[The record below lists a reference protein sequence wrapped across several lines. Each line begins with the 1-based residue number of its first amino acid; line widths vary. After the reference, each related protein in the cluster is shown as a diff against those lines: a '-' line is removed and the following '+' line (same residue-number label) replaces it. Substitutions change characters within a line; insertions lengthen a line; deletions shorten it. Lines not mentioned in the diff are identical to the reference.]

1 MTVPLFT
8 EILPNLNGN
17 TTVLQSGASHTVFD
31 DSDAEHQNNENIT
44 STNVSL
50 TYNFPPEIPPECEP
64 ERSIEV
70 NNTVSRNTAKNR
82 RRRNRKKARKFE
94 QMQKSVGGEDDVLVA
109 VSKIFQNPTDGEG
122 CLEINKPNEAE
133 VLINNDSCNVQENQ
147 SKVENENT
155 GDDFGVDFTADF
167 DTYPELN
174 GTPRVG
180 DVLVYKVIN

>member
-1 MTVPLFT
+1 MLQLIVVFSDIQPS
-8 EILPNLNGN
+8 LNGS
-17 TTVLQSGASHTVFD
+17 TTVLQSGATHTIFN
-31 DSDAEHQNNENIT
+31 DSDAEHQNNENVATNIPLT
-44 STNVSL
+44 SNIPS
-50 TYNFPPEIPPECEP
+50 EIPPECEP
-64 ERSIEV
+64 ERSIEG

-109 VSKIFQNPTDGEG
+109 VSKIFQNPTDREV
-122 CLEINKPNEAE
+122 EINKPNDTEA
-133 VLINNDSCNVQENQ
+133 LINNDSSNVQENQ
-147 SKVENENT
+147 SNVEIENT
-155 GDDFGVDFTADF
+155 GDDFGVDFTIDF